1 MRMRNKP
8 LKPFNTSS
16 VNLSRENKKK
26 SLIALIKK
34 KREKERWYFD
44 LSLTRLYTPFQG
56 NAFYVSSRK
65 FFCTSTFR
73 RYLCARDFTRRMKN
87 EIMMTKK
94 KKKSESL
101 SLVKK
106 FFTNFESFDNEMLG
120 GREII
125 KAKALF
131 IHGGHTQLYPGYNW
145 ADIDDTVSDW
155 KSSPGYKYI
164 GSIGRGQF
172 FDHPFPIRCLTRPRT
187 NGYYHVRITRF

>member
-44 LSLTRLYTPFQG
+44 FSLTRLYTPFQD

-65 FFCTSTFR
+65 FLCTSTFR

-94 KKKSESL
+94 KKKERVSL
-101 SLVKK
+101 SSEKVFYK
-106 FFTNFESFDNEMLG
+106 FRILWQRNARRAGNNKSKSAFYTRGTYAIVSWIQLG
-120 GREII
+120 RYRWYRIRLKI
-125 KAKALF
+125 
-131 IHGGHTQLYPGYNW
+131 
-145 ADIDDTVSDW
+145 VS
-155 KSSPGYKYI
+155 
-164 GSIGRGQF
+164 R
-172 FDHPFPIRCLTRPRT
+172 L
-187 NGYYHVRITRF
+187 